1 MLPNFIVSFNRVN
14 DIFNTEITIREGDI
28 ETVDNVKSTIEFKN
42 VSFQYPQSEKD
53 ILTNIN
59 FKLEPG
65 KTTAIIGGTGSGK
78 STILNLISRLQD
90 PSSGEILLNGE
101 NIKNFKLNALREQ
114 IGFSPQKAKL
124 FAGTIRAKHEPN
136 R

>member
-1 MLPNFIVSFNRVN
+1 M
-14 DIFNTEITIREGDI
+14 
-28 ETVDNVKSTIEFKN
+28 
-42 VSFQYPQSEKD
+42 
-53 ILTNIN
+53 
-59 FKLEPG
+59 
-65 KTTAIIGGTGSGK
+65 GGTGSGK